1 MSRTLALV
9 AVLAV
14 AASVRAASAMADE
27 SEDRAKWFDG
37 LLQPG
42 TQAPCCS
49 LSDCTRTVADWH
61 DGQWWAIVVGEWT
74 PIPPQAVLNNTRSID
89 GDAYVCATHYRKIY
103 CFVKPDM
110 GM

>member
-1 MSRTLALV
+1 MTSAVALA
-9 AVLAV
+9 AVLALTAFARAG
-14 AASVRAASAMADE
+14 AAAADE
-27 SEDRAKWFDG
+27 SEDRAKWFQG

-42 TQAPCCS
+42 TQAPCCA
-49 LSDCTRTVADWH
+49 LSDCKRTVADWH
-61 DGQWWAIVVGEWT
+61 DGQWWAIVVGQWT
-74 PIPPQAVLNNTRSID
+74 PIPPQAVLKNTHSID